1 MEGSETRGVAPK
13 PVRAA
18 MGSAPTPPEEVS
30 PRPIPTEATVEV
42 DGARWVI
49 RELGRSG
56 SSSASL
62 LLVGFFHPE
71 ETDGPRREAWVVA
84 KGLEQLT
91 ELQLEAAW
99 RSGRPF
105 VPPGTRRPFFP
116 EIADRSSKDG

>member
-18 MGSAPTPPEEVS
+18 MGDVPAPAEEVS
-30 PRPIPTEATVEV
+30 ARPAPEVVLEA
-42 DGARWVI
+42 DDARWVV
-49 RELGRSG
+49 RELGRAG
-56 SSSASL
+56 SSKAPF
-62 LLVGFFHPE
+62 LLVGFFLPGE
-71 ETDGPRREAWVVA
+71 ADEPRREAWVVA

-99 RSGRPF
+99 RSGGPS

-116 EIADRSSKDG
+116 EIADRGAKDG